1 VAVISKGLV
10 QHTVVLVVGKKERAV
25 GMEALLN
32 KISCR
37 VIVALSLYDALKI
50 ISQEMPHLVI
60 VDSELSDG
68 SAANLFDRL
77 DAHPVLK
84 KTPLLITILKKSK
97 EELQAI
103 SKRKFAGFF
112 LGIPEPKQFLVKVLE
127 LLSST
132 RSSPFFLDFDSAST
146 DAKLN
151 ISFNGRIIGRTED
164 QLMIRSYADVDNSAA
179 LVCVPSD
186 NKYSPILVKNGN
198 NLTDSDG
205 IINTFPIGKVSGK
218 GRAWVEKMPTLHTET
233 STQRKQ
239 LLYYDPSVERANQLA
254 EVLKG
259 YEIDLTHAP
268 SLNRASSS
276 LKSRPEAYGC
286 IFLYELLNDGASIE
300 WKKVYD
306 ATPQA
311 ARPPIVIATN
321 SLNMKSTGGLKY
333 LQKPFGLGAL
343 LELLESC
350 FEKPAE
356 ITNEATK
363 SGYGGLD
370 VQYQAPGRLI
380 CLDEVGGVIQ
390 VKFPLVPGSKVR
402 LNHNIFK
409 SMSTEFDEVLVSNII
424 KQTES
429 VDTWQVRFEALK
441 AGTSKSKH
449 WEKVSKAWLE
459 YTKETEEKAS

>member
-1 VAVISKGLV
+1 
-10 QHTVVLVVGKKERAV
+10 
-25 GMEALLN
+25 
-32 KISCR
+32 
-37 VIVALSLYDALKI
+37 
-50 ISQEMPHLVI
+50 MPHLVI